1 LTNKGWYPLQHS
13 AAIALLEVYPWR
25 CFASVFHSDGSATCR
40 PIPEALLPVV
50 KLLLFVGV
58 LGAATTMVAME
69 YFLFSFD
76 HSSDMQK
83 VFWLCVILFPLLAPL
98 STEECGACILF

>member
-1 LTNKGWYPLQHS
+1 LTNNGWYPLQHS
-13 AAIALLEVYPWR
+13 AAIALQEVYPWR
-25 CFASVFHSDGSATCR
+25 CFASVFHSGGSASCR
-40 PIPEALLPVV
+40 AIPEALLPVV

-76 HSSDMQK
+76 NSSDMKK
-83 VFWLCVILFPLLAPL
+83 VFWFCVILFPLLGPAL
-98 STEECGACILF
+98 Y